1 MKKFY
6 EKFNKQIP
14 NKDDHIIIAI
24 HREYIQE
31 FVKANYGRELT
42 ESELDELS
50 WLVWDEGDYDLMCWI
65 DAAVGEIIK
74 EAEEKKKK

>member
-1 MKKFY
+1 MVDFY

-14 NKDDHIIIAI
+14 DKDDHIIIAI
-24 HREYIQE
+24 HRGYIQE
-31 FVKANYGRELT
+31 FVEANYGRKLT

-65 DAAVGEIIK
+65 DAAVREIIK
-74 EAEEKKKK
+74 DTKPNKEK